1 MFKTTRPVQAA
12 TRPRTDSQNEA
23 FSSKFYGI
31 MITKSISY
39 KTSMFTIQNVE
50 RPSSQAQG
58 TPLQN
63 CIEALAQG
71 RGHGGLLPFWKF
83 PGPCLSNLNIVP
95 WLFQADRS
103 PTLIRLA
110 KQ

>member
-1 MFKTTRPVQAA
+1 MFRTTRHVQVAM
-12 TRPRTDSQNEA
+12 RPRTDSQNEA

-58 TPLQN
+58 TPLHN

-71 RGHGGLLPFWKF
+71 RGHQGLL
-83 PGPCLSNLNIVP
+83 LEVS
-95 WLFQADRS
+95 
-103 PTLIRLA
+103 
-110 KQ
+110 

>member
-1 MFKTTRPVQAA
+1 MFKTTRHVQAA
-12 TRPRTDSQNEA
+12 MRPRTNSQNEV
-23 FSSKFYGI
+23 FSSKFYDI

-71 RGHGGLLPFWKF
+71 RGHRGLFLE
-83 PGPCLSNLNIVP
+83 VP
-95 WLFQADRS
+95 
-103 PTLIRLA
+103 
-110 KQ
+110 